1 MAVLRGNFGAL
12 EDLQRRLREVRNPAF
27 TAAVARRLTGTAI
40 KLLGDEFRRSQ
51 DPYGRPWKPLKYR
64 VGKPLLDTGRLRAAA
79 VGQQANQASG
89 ALVRV
94 VIPVSYASYHQDGT
108 RRIPRRQIVPDRA
121 GGLGP
126 IWTAAF
132 RREIELAFKQAMAP
146 GGGAAGGPH

>member
-1 MAVLRGNFGAL
+1 MSALRGDFGAL
-12 EDLQRRLREVRNPAF
+12 ADLQRRIQEVKSPAF
-27 TAAVARRLTGTAI
+27 SAAVARRLTGTAI
-40 KLLGDEFRRSQ
+40 KLLADEFRGSR

-132 RREIELAFKQAMAP
+132 RKEIELAFKQAMAP
-146 GGGAAGGPH
+146 GGHAGGAH